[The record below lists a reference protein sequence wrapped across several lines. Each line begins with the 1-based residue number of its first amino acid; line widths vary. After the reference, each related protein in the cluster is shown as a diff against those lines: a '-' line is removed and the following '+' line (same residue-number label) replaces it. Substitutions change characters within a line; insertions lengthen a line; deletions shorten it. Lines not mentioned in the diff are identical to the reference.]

1 MKGNLNVEI
10 NRRDYFAATALQ
22 VLLEKFDPTKYDINA
37 IARDSYAVADAM
49 VSASAK

>member
-22 VLLEKFDPTKYDINA
+22 VLLEKFDPTKYDINS

-49 VSASAK
+49 VVASAK